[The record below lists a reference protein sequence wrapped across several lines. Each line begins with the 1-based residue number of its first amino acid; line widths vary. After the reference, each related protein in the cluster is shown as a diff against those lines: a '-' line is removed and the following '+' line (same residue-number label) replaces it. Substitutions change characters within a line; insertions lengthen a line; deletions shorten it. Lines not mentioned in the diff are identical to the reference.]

1 MHGMPDMTQ
10 DKGKVD
16 IGGFAIGGGFML
28 GLGLGLMVLKTSV
41 LAFVGCIVGGIGAGL
56 ILAAVLTAFGRR

>member
-1 MHGMPDMTQ
+1 MGE

-28 GLGLGLMVLKTSV
+28 GLGLGFIVLKASL
-41 LAFVGCIVGGIGAGL
+41 LAFVGCIIGGIGAGL
-56 ILAAVLTAFGRR
+56 ALAAVLAAFGRR